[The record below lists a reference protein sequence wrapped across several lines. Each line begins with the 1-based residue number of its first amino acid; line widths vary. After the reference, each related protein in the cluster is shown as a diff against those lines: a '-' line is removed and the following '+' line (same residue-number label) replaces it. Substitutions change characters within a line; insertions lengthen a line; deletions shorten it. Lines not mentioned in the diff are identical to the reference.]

1 MLPCKLLRQC
11 VTLIGLIFIISCD
24 QTPEVSDALPEPV
37 KNPVSNKEE
46 IDPDAAPSS
55 PNPESPT
62 PPTTNPSS
70 NPAETSNSNNGF
82 VGDGGNSGGGGGGGS
97 GGGGGEAASAVGPN
111 GICGNGIQEVSPG
124 AHNKCI
130 YDLYGTTTNGPNGP
144 SSLFF
149 FANDTGVGYQIGVV
163 SEETVGVERIGAI
176 DFDSRGVLYGVGE
189 RSSDSKSVLLTIDCV
204 TAQATIIGLT
214 NIDSLFGS
222 DAVIT
227 DIDIDAQGRFYAF
240 SDSNTNP
247 NVLGLLNPL
256 TGAFTTIG
264 AAGVA
269 LPNDDIG
276 NGIASAPFPSS
287 TLYHGGAALLSSL
300 NVDTGVAST
309 VDTLKFSA
317 PIDNNHRINAMD
329 HNAFFD
335 ITYVAVND
343 GIDGVDE
350 NYVAKL
356 DRVDGTVSYLPQ
368 GPQLAPAGLDG
379 LAVNQ
384 HYEECDPSLGV
395 GLQNVPTLPLGTE
408 CDEACQIFEA
418 DCTDGLD
425 NDDDGS
431 IDCADPDCGNQA
443 CDDDLACT
451 IDDVCVNAVCVGAP
465 NPCIDSNPC
474 SVDGVCIEPSG
485 TCDFSQLEDRPNF
498 GDCDVD
504 GLACTIGKCVLSEG
518 PFCFEQNMSL
528 IAIEENGCLDDDPCT
543 ADGCVETPFLEIDP
557 PTWSAFKVPD
567 LFDTEAQCIHE
578 SLVGVLC
585 QPGDNPCFQGVCTL
599 TGEGTPS
606 SPFDVQCLDVQPRD
620 CGNNIEAELCIDSGC

>member
-70 NPAETSNSNNGF
+70 NPAAPSNSNNGF

-269 LPNDDIG
+269 L
-276 NGIASAPFPSS
+276 ASW
-287 TLYHGGAALLSSL
+287 
-300 NVDTGVAST
+300 ASRQSMAQT
-309 VDTLKFSA
+309 
-317 PIDNNHRINAMD
+317 
-329 HNAFFD
+329 
-335 ITYVAVND
+335 
-343 GIDGVDE
+343 
-350 NYVAKL
+350 
-356 DRVDGTVSYLPQ
+356 
-368 GPQLAPAGLDG
+368 
-379 LAVNQ
+379 
-384 HYEECDPSLGV
+384 
-395 GLQNVPTLPLGTE
+395 
-408 CDEACQIFEA
+408 
-418 DCTDGLD
+418 
-425 NDDDGS
+425 
-431 IDCADPDCGNQA
+431 
-443 CDDDLACT
+443 
-451 IDDVCVNAVCVGAP
+451 VGAP
-465 NPCIDSNPC
+465 PQRPGKLAALPAVVRRRIPIGHWDHVRAA
-474 SVDGVCIEPSG
+474 SVAAA
-485 TCDFSQLEDRPNF
+485 RP
-498 GDCDVD
+498 
-504 GLACTIGKCVLSEG
+504 G
-518 PFCFEQNMSL
+518 PRRR
-528 IAIEENGCLDDDPCT
+528 ATNG
-543 ADGCVETPFLEIDP
+543 
-557 PTWSAFKVPD
+557 S
-567 LFDTEAQCIHE
+567 
-578 SLVGVLC
+578 
-585 QPGDNPCFQGVCTL
+585 PGRLRARRAARVWHG
-599 TGEGTPS
+599 
-606 SPFDVQCLDVQPRD
+606 
-620 CGNNIEAELCIDSGC
+620 